1 MTETA
6 ITLKTFFETAGAGR
20 LTAIK
25 CGRCGNLEIPPKEFC
40 DACGQRDWKP
50 VTLSGDGTIASYTV
64 IRVAPTKHA
73 GDAPYAVAVVKLREG
88 VSLFGRVVDVALERL
103 AVGMPV
109 RFRPLVIRN
118 QTALGFGP
126 A

>member
-1 MTETA
+1 VSEAA
-6 ITLKTFFETAGAGR
+6 ITLKNFFETARDGR

-40 DACGQRDWKP
+40 DACGQRDWRP
-50 VTLSGDGTIASYTV
+50 TPLSGDGTIASYTV

>member
-1 MTETA
+1 VAETA
-6 ITLKTFFETAGAGR
+6 ISLKSFFETAREGR

-40 DACGQRDWKP
+40 DACGQRDWQP
-50 VTLSGDGTIASYTV
+50 TALAGDGTVASFTV

-88 VSLFGRVVDVALERL
+88 VSLIGRVTDIPLDRL

-118 QTALGFGP
+118 QTAVGFGP

>member
-1 MTETA
+1 M
-6 ITLKTFFETAGAGR
+6 
-20 LTAIK
+20 
-25 CGRCGNLEIPPKEFC
+25 
-40 DACGQRDWKP
+40 
-50 VTLSGDGTIASYTV
+50 

>member
-1 MTETA
+1 VTETA
-6 ITLKTFFETAGAGR
+6 ITLKTFFEIARDGR

-40 DACGQRDWKP
+40 DACGQRDWKSAP
-50 VTLSGDGTIASYTV
+50 LSGEGAIASYTV

-73 GDAPYAVAVVKLREG
+73 GDAPYAIAVVKLREG
-88 VSLFGRVVDVALERL
+88 VSLLGRLVGIPLDKVT
-103 AVGMPV
+103 VGMPV

-118 QTALGFGP
+118 ETAVGFGP

>member
-6 ITLKTFFETAGAGR
+6 VTLKKFFETARDGR

-40 DACGQRDWKP
+40 DACGQRDWK
-50 VTLSGDGTIASYTV
+50 TLALSGDGTIASYTI

-88 VSLFGRVVDVALERL
+88 VSLFGRIVDIPLDRL

-118 QTALGFGP
+118 ETAVGFGP

>member
-6 ITLKTFFETAGAGR
+6 VTLKNFFETARDGR

-25 CGRCGNLEIPPKEFC
+25 CSRCGNLEIPPKEFC

-50 VTLSGDGTIASYTV
+50 VVLSGDGTIASYTV

-88 VSLFGRVVDVALERL
+88 VSLIGRIADISLEKL
-103 AVGMPV
+103 TVGMPV

-118 QTALGFGP
+118 QTAVGFGP

>member
-1 MTETA
+1 MSEAA
-6 ITLKTFFETAGAGR
+6 ITLKNFFETARDGR

-40 DACGQRDWKP
+40 DACGQRDWRP
-50 VTLSGDGTIASYTV
+50 TPLSGDGTIASYTV
-64 IRVAPTKHA
+64 IRVAPAKHA

-109 RFRPLVIRN
+109 RFRPLIIRN